1 MVKRVPVMP
10 FVVGLATLLV
20 VVLAACDAVGAS
32 PEGET
37 PEPIGSAGLESSTW
51 AIQSIGAITLGPD
64 AGATL
69 SVEPGGRVSGE
80 TGCNRYTG
88 EVSVDGA
95 ALTFGPLATTRMAC
109 EPPRME
115 QERAVLD
122 ALAGVTGWSVDEGGR
137 LHLTGATELVLVARD
152 Q

>member
-10 FVVGLATLLV
+10 FVAGFVLVLAIV
-20 VVLAACDAVGAS
+20 VAACDAVGAS

-37 PEPIGSAGLESSTW
+37 PEPVASAGLESRSWT
-51 AIQSIGAITLGPD
+51 IQSIGPITLPPD

-69 SVEPGGRVSGE
+69 SVEPDGTVSGE

-88 EVSVDGA
+88 GVSVDGA
-95 ALTFGPLATTRMAC
+95 SLTFGPLATTRMAC
-109 EPPRME
+109 EPALQE

-122 ALAGVTGWSVDEGGR
+122 ALAGVTGWALDGDGR
-137 LHLTGATELVLVARD
+137 LHLTGSTELVLAPAA